1 MILMHIEVS
10 ISNNDICD
18 GYRAVQRISGRG
30 LLGRPF
36 VV

>member
-1 MILMHIEVS
+1 MHIEVS

-18 GYRAVQRISGRG
+18 GYCAIQRISWRA

-36 VV
+36 V